1 VRPANVHRI
10 VNFPDNY
17 WPNAF
22 LVAELPPPADTEAMT
37 DSENLAA
44 DLDLTGRKLGDYRL
58 LRKLGRGGMGE
69 VYLAEQE
76 SLRRQVAL
84 KILHPNLATDGNYV
98 RRFTHEARAAAKL
111 THANIVQIYEVGQAE
126 GIHYIAQEYVP
137 GQNLRQLLSRRGPL
151 EIGAVIGVLRQV
163 AAALHKASEQGIVHR
178 DIKPEN
184 ILLTPEG
191 EVKVADF
198 GLARVTTDADL
209 NLTQLGMT
217 MGSPL
222 YMSPEQAEG
231 RPADPRSDLYSFG
244 ATCYHMLSGRPPFT
258 ADSPLAIAVHHVKTE
273 PAPLADLRPDVPAGL
288 AGIVHRL
295 LSKQPRERFQSAAD
309 VLVALRALRGEVS
322 DELLDGL
329 DGWSTPEL
337 VALTDA
343 RLASTRRLGD
353 LMATQAMVTRRRP
366 AWWLVPAMILC
377 GLFVG
382 VLLASAMKPKPL
394 LEGSQSPV
402 PEVPRMETVAGQ
414 LLYAEMQK
422 SEGAWKAVPDYFPP
436 GRSPENRLAAY
447 KAEKGLADFYLLEG
461 RLNDAMILYQE
472 LTNVDPAESQI
483 RAQGHA
489 GLLQIYYL
497 TSQDELAMDQLPH
510 VEDYFLMLDKETQT
524 AVEEIRRKLRP
535 GEDQ

>member
-1 VRPANVHRI
+1 
-10 VNFPDNY
+10 
-17 WPNAF
+17 
-22 LVAELPPPADTEAMT
+22 MT
-37 DSENLAA
+37 DSTLPAA

-84 KILHPNLATDGNYV
+84 KVLHPNLATDASYV

-137 GQNLRQLLSRRGPL
+137 GQNLRQMLSRRGPL
-151 EIGAVIGVLRQV
+151 EIGTAVMVIRQV

-198 GLARVTTDADL
+198 GLARVTTDAEL
-209 NLTQLGMT
+209 HLTQLGMT

-231 RPADPRSDLYSFG
+231 RQADPRSDLYSFG
-244 ATCYHMLSGRPPFT
+244 ATCYHMLAGRPPFT
-258 ADSPLAIAVHHVKTE
+258 ADSPLAVAVHHLKTE
-273 PAPLADLRPDVPAGL
+273 PQPLTQLRPDVPEGL
-288 AGIVHRL
+288 AKIVHRL
-295 LSKQPRERFQSAAD
+295 LSKQPRERFQSAAE
-309 VLVALRALRGEVS
+309 VLVALRALRGEVR

-329 DGWSTPEL
+329 DGWATPEL
-337 VALTDA
+337 VALADA
-343 RLASTRRLGD
+343 RLASTRRLDD
-353 LMATQAMVTRRRP
+353 LMKTQALLTQRRR
-366 AWWLVPAMILC
+366 AWWLVPALVLC
-377 GLFVG
+377 GLFAGIV
-382 VLLASAMKPKPL
+382 LASAMKPQPL
-394 LEGSQSPV
+394 LEGSPSPA
-402 PEVPRMETVAGQ
+402 PEVPRMQTVAGQ
-414 LLYAEMQK
+414 LMYAEMQK
-422 SEGAWKAVPDYFPP
+422 TESAWKAVPQYFP
-436 GRSPENRLAAY
+436 SSKSAENRIASY

-461 RLNDAMILYQE
+461 RLNDAMLLYQE

-497 TSQDELAMDQLPH
+497 TNQDALAREQLPR
-510 VEDYFLMLDKETQT
+510 VQDYILMLDKDTQT
-524 AVEEIRRKLRP
+524 AVEEIRRKLQP
-535 GEDQ
+535 GEDS